1 MNNISLDAPKPGVI
15 KATWTPVDLA
25 QALMQTHP
33 EWVGQRLDARLL
45 GQALREAFGM
55 LREQV
60 DGVDVG
66 TVAVPS
72 LGRFQARRAPNKP
85 DQRRVLFM
93 SPKGNEPAAPSAP
106 VAARV
111 EVPLAVLAAVPVVEP
126 EVAPAAEPVVEVPA
140 EAAPDAIAV
149 EPEVVAPA
157 PAEELPV
164 KTAAKSSS
172 KARSKSSSKST
183 KSKQ

>member
-1 MNNISLDAPKPGVI
+1 MNNISLDEPKPGVI

-25 QALMQTHP
+25 QAVMQTHP

-45 GQALREAFGM
+45 GQALREAFSM

-93 SPKGNEPAAPSAP
+93 SPKGNEPAAPAAP

-111 EVPLAVLAAVPVVEP
+111 EVPLAVLVPEPAAEP
-126 EVAPAAEPVVEVPA
+126 EVAPATEPVVA
-140 EAAPDAIAV
+140 EADAVPEAVAAEAPAA
-149 EPEVVAPA
+149 AAA
-157 PAEELPV
+157 PAEDAP
-164 KTAAKSSS
+164 AKASTKPSS
-172 KARSKSSSKST
+172 KARSKSSSKTT